1 MYGIFTFFWLIFTH
15 SIQVWFIFTCIY
27 HTKSTIH
34 VPTSSKWPFDS
45 PNGGHSSR
53 EKLTKMRS
61 IFFRDHDLKKLVY
74 DHICPNGMI
83 FHQPRVDVV
92 PWNFPTKK
100 GGGLHVSETL
110 PFGSPKSS
118 NLVKWNNISPS
129 FGFPWNK
136 EISLPYVPLGRC
148 GDPMGLISGLS
159 AIDTVESFNPR
170 FPRDLGKQRRFPGC
184 FWWMWML

>member
-1 MYGIFTFFWLIFTH
+1 MVYFHLHLPYKINHSCTNFFKMAFWFPKWRSLKPRKAHKNEVHLFSRSRPEEAGIWSYLSKWNDI
-15 SIQVWFIFTCIY
+15 S
-27 HTKSTIH
+27 
-34 VPTSSKWPFDS
+34 PTS
-45 PNGGHSSR
+45 GGCCS
-53 EKLTKMRS
+53 
-61 IFFRDHDLKKLVY
+61 LK
-74 DHICPNGMI
+74 
-83 FHQPRVDVV
+83 FSHQKR
-92 PWNFPTKK
+92 
-100 GGGLHVSETL
+100 GGLHVSETL